1 MDVTGEHGVGVGQ
14 QLGHVIAEQDLAL
27 AVLPADELGVKVD
40 IVDARERMQDVP
52 ELLAELL
59 HRQDIAVG
67 VNPGPVQT
75 LPVHQMVAHLVR
87 RVREQQHDL
96 FAACRDPAQQN
107 GKAVAAQNGEGHAH
121 RAAAGLCPHVF
132 GDLPDAGIVALGT
145 GDDRL
150 GHGHDVPVAGLNA
163 CFFPGRLH
171 GVRGDAG
178 NVVSLTD
185 NGCAHAAHNGSDGSH
200 KLRLLCRFGIF

>member
-1 MDVTGEHGVGVGQ
+1 MVSK
-14 QLGHVIAEQDLAL
+14 QDLAL
-27 AVLPADELGVKVD
+27 AVLPADELGIKVD
-40 IVDARERMQDVP
+40 IIDARERMQDVP
-52 ELLAELL
+52 ELLAELF
-59 HRQDIAVG
+59 HRQNVAVG
-67 VNPGPVQT
+67 IHPGLVQT

-107 GKAVAAQNGEGHAH
+107 GEAVAAQNGEGHAH
-121 RAAAGLCPHVF
+121 RAAAGLCPHIF

-163 CFFPGRLH
+163 RLFPGRLH
-171 GVRGDAG
+171 GVRGDPG

-185 NGCAHAAHNGSDGSH
+185 NGCAYAAHNGSDGSH